1 MKVLIVDDEL
11 KSREVLKTLL
21 NHFCPDVN
29 LVETAGSID
38 TALKIIK
45 SFKPDLI
52 FLDISLREG
61 DSFSLLNNLKEIN
74 FEFAFITAY
83 DEMSLKALQYAD
95 IPCLLKPIQIE
106 DLIEV
111 VHAFKH
117 SNQKGSSARKYKNVQ
132 LLLNSN
138 FEKIPVSI
146 DSGEE
151 VIVELSSL
159 FKLQKKGENT
169 LLFLENDKIIETE
182 TEFRKFENLLDSKL
196 YKLTPGQESVLI
208 RYD

>member
-21 NHFCPDVN
+21 YHFCPEVN
-29 LVETAGSID
+29 QVETAGSVQD
-38 TALKIIK
+38 AIK
-45 SFKPDLI
+45 TIYAFNPDLV

-111 VHAFKH
+111 VQAFNQI
-117 SNQKGSSARKYKNVQ
+117 NQKGSSAKKYKKVQ
-132 LLLNSN
+132 LLLHSN
-138 FEKIPVSI
+138 FEKIPVTT
-146 DSGEE
+146 DSGEI
-151 VIVELSSL
+151 IVSL
-159 FKLQKKGENT
+159 NSLLKLQKKENKT
-169 LLFLENDKIIETE
+169 LLFLENDEKIESKD
-182 TEFRKFENLLDSKL
+182 EFRKFENLLDSKH
-196 YKLTPGQESVLI
+196 YRLTPGQESVLI
-208 RYD
+208 KYD